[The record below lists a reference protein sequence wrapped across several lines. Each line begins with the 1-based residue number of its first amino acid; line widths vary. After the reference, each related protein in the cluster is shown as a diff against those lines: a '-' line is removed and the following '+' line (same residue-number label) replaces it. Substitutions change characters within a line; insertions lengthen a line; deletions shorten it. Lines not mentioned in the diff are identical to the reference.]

1 MDCNLKELVSMVKVA
16 MDRNMDSTALE
27 TIGDVDTLSV
37 NDIIKEAIPK
47 AARIVEQAAPFHLLG
62 RGEPFT
68 GTVYWPGTI
77 GVGSGHIQ
85 LPDDFLRLVCF
96 QMSDWV
102 RPANDVITI
111 DDPRY
116 AMQQSDFSGIK
127 GNPHNPV
134 VAIVPWSTGLELE
147 FYSCTAGA
155 AVTVRRARYLPMPKV
170 SGTGDAATVN
180 ISEKLQDAIVYYAAA
195 LAATS
200 LGMSELAGNLIT
212 HSKSL
217 VEPQGQP

>member
-1 MDCNLKELVSMVKVA
+1 MVKVA
-16 MDRNMDSTALE
+16 MDRDMDSTALE
-27 TIGDVDTLSV
+27 AIGDVDTLSV
-37 NDIIKEAIPK
+37 NDIIREAIPK
-47 AARIVEQAAPFHLLG
+47 AARIVEQSAPFHLLG

-68 GTVYWPGTI
+68 GTVYWPGSI
-77 GVGSGHIQ
+77 GVGAGHIQ

-102 RPANDVITI
+102 RPASEVITM

-116 AMQQSDFSGIK
+116 AMQQSEFNGIK
-127 GNPHNPV
+127 GNTHNPI

-147 FYSCTAGA
+147 FYSCKAGST
-155 AVTVRRARYLPMPKV
+155 VTVRRARYLPMPKIK
-170 SGTGDAATVN
+170 GTGDAATVN
-180 ISEKLQDAIVYYAAA
+180 ISEKLQDPIVYYAAG

-200 LGMSELAGNLIT
+200 LGLSDLAANLIT

-217 VEPQGQP
+217 VE

>member
-1 MDCNLKELVSMVKVA
+1 MVKVV
-16 MDRNMDSTALE
+16 MDRNMDSTPLE
-27 TIGDVDTLSV
+27 TIGDVDTLAV
-37 NDIIKEAIPK
+37 NDIIKQAIPN

-62 RGEPFT
+62 RGEPFS
-68 GTVYWPGTI
+68 GTVYWPGEI

-102 RPANDVITI
+102 RPASEVITM

-116 AMQQSDFSGIK
+116 AMQQSEFCGIK
-127 GNPHNPV
+127 GNPHNPI

-147 FYSCTAGA
+147 FYSCTAGDT
-155 AVTVRRARYLPMPKV
+155 VTVRRARYLPMPKV
-170 SGTGDAATVN
+170 KGQGDAATVN
-180 ISEKLQDAIVYYAAA
+180 ISEKLQDPIVYYAAA

-200 LGMSELAGNLIT
+200 LGLSDLATNLIN

-217 VEPQGQP
+217 VE